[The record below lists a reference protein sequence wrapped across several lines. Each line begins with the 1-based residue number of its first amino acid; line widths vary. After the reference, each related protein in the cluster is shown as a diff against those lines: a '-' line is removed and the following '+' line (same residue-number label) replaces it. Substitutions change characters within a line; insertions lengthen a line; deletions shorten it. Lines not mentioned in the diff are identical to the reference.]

1 MSRRPPLKK
10 LPPATCLTTQCSF
23 LTVVCAVNFDVCVL
37 PGAPSESLSKVLDNG
52 PFITKGLQVKVV
64 TFPPAHTQLA
74 RSRETQKDDEK
85 VKEECKKKQGQR

>member
-10 LPPATCLTTQCSF
+10 LPPATCLTTRALLQCSF

-64 TFPPAHTQLA
+64 TFPPTHTA
-74 RSRETQKDDEK
+74 S
-85 VKEECKKKQGQR
+85 